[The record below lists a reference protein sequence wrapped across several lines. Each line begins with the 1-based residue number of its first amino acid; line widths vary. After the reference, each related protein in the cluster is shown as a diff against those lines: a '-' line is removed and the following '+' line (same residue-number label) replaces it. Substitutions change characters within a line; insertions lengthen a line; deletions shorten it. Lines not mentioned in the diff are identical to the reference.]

1 MSRIFDYYGARDSDR
16 KRISELISQATGI
29 VFEYRE
35 SSYIGT
41 YYKAR
46 GQERGQAM
54 EVLSNELEDKDGISL
69 RWPKWAEYKTIV
81 NSMDTLIPEGDP
93 TEPPSGFVDDLREK
107 LSGVEEL
114 VFLRRNLA
122 RRQVWPGGSTRPPGG
137 EQPPGT
143 RPAQSTS

>member
-1 MSRIFDYYGARDSDR
+1 MPRIFDYYGARDSNR

-29 VFEYRE
+29 EFEYRE

-46 GQERGQAM
+46 GQERGQAV

-69 RWPKWAEYKTIV
+69 RWPEWAEYKTIV
-81 NSMDTLIPEGDP
+81 NSMDTSIPEGDS
-93 TEPPSGFVDDLREK
+93 TEPPSGFIDDLREK

-114 VFLRRNLA
+114 VFLQRYRSKRL
-122 RRQVWPGGSTRPPGG
+122 VWPGRPIEPGV
-137 EQPPGT
+137 ERPPGT
-143 RPAQSTS
+143 RRR